1 MPRASNPFSSD
12 LRFARAPQ
20 GIAGKLL
27 TALLSIG
34 LLVLG
39 VMFSL
44 VALAVAAV
52 IGLLFAGWF
61 WWKTRALRKALRE
74 AAPAPAP
81 ETARS
86 RAADGDI
93 IDGECVRE
101 TPSRE
106 LLR

>member
-1 MPRASNPFSSD
+1 MTRESNPFSSD
-12 LRFARAPQ
+12 IRFSRAPQ

-27 TALLSIG
+27 TALLSVG

-74 AAPAPAP
+74 AAPSAAAA
-81 ETARS
+81 TAS

>member
-12 LRFARAPQ
+12 IRFARAPQ

-27 TALLSIG
+27 TALLSVG

-74 AAPAPAP
+74 AAPAPEA
-81 ETARS
+81 ARS
-86 RAADGDI
+86 RAADGDV

>member
-1 MPRASNPFSSD
+1 MTRASNPFSSQI
-12 LRFARAPQ
+12 RFAHAPQ

-27 TALLSIG
+27 TALLSVG

-74 AAPAPAP
+74 AAPAPEA
-81 ETARS
+81 AS

>member
-1 MPRASNPFSSD
+1 MIRESKPFSSHI
-12 LRFARAPQ
+12 RFSRAPQ
-20 GIAGKLL
+20 GIVGKLL
-27 TALLSIG
+27 TALLSVG
-34 LLVLG
+34 LLILG

-52 IGLLFAGWF
+52 IGLAFAGWF
-61 WWKTRALRKALRE
+61 WWKTRALRQAMRE
-74 AAPAPAP
+74 AAPAA
-81 ETARS
+81 AASAS
-86 RAADGDI
+86 RAADGEI

>member
-1 MPRASNPFSSD
+1 MPRATNPFSSD
-12 LRFARAPQ
+12 IRFARAPQ

-27 TALLSIG
+27 TALFSVG

-61 WWKTRALRKALRE
+61 WWKTRALRKAMRE
-74 AAPAPAP
+74 AAPAAT
-81 ETARS
+81 TAS
-86 RAADGDI
+86 RAANGDI

>member
-1 MPRASNPFSSD
+1 MPRASPPFSSD
-12 LRFARAPQ
+12 IRFARAPQ

-27 TALLSIG
+27 TALFSVG

-61 WWKTRALRKALRE
+61 WWKTCALRKALRE
-74 AAPAPAP
+74 ATPAAA
-81 ETARS
+81 TAS

>member
-1 MPRASNPFSSD
+1 MPRASPPFSSD
-12 LRFARAPQ
+12 IRFARAPQ

-27 TALLSIG
+27 TALFSVG

-74 AAPAPAP
+74 APP
-81 ETARS
+81 TASAS

-106 LLR
+106 LLH